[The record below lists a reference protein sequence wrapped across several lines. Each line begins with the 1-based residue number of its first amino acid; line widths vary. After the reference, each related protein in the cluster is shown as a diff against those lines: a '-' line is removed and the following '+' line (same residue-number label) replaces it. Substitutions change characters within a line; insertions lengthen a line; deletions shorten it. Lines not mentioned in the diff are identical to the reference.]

1 MRIKLYLKDKGV
13 FLFIHALIS
22 LIISATLFVYQVS
35 SGVILLLWLISFVP
49 LVLWFSIDFFRKKS
63 YYNSLMKTME
73 SLDEKYLLCSVIEEG
88 NFVESV
94 ILCDILFELS
104 KSMSEQVN
112 SWKSES
118 LEYREFIE
126 SWVHEIKTP
135 VAALGLTLQNKGT
148 ASDATSELDRI
159 ERYIEQVLYYA
170 RSESA
175 EKDFFIK
182 KIILKDVVGDVLKKY
197 TKHFVY
203 QKISLELSNLDIEV
217 FADPKW
223 LGFIIDQLINN
234 ALKYRDKT
242 DPKLSIS
249 ATVNKNNKVLSIKD
263 NGVRIA
269 EKDVERIFKKGF
281 TGENGRIFGKSTGM
295 GLYICKKLCDKLHI
309 GIEVSSVLDEGT
321 EFSIIFPENTMM
333 PYRENY

>member
-1 MRIKLYLKDKGV
+1 MRIKLYLKDKVV

-22 LIISATLFVYQVS
+22 VIISATLFVYQVS

-73 SLDEKYLLCSVIEEG
+73 SLDEKYLLYSVIEEG
-88 NFVESV
+88 NFIESV

-159 ERYIEQVLYYA
+159 ERYIEQVLN
-170 RSESA
+170 
-175 EKDFFIK
+175 
-182 KIILKDVVGDVLKKY
+182 KI
-197 TKHFVY
+197 
-203 QKISLELSNLDIEV
+203 
-217 FADPKW
+217 
-223 LGFIIDQLINN
+223 
-234 ALKYRDKT
+234 
-242 DPKLSIS
+242 
-249 ATVNKNNKVLSIKD
+249 AT
-263 NGVRIA
+263 R
-269 EKDVERIFKKGF
+269 
-281 TGENGRIFGKSTGM
+281 
-295 GLYICKKLCDKLHI
+295 
-309 GIEVSSVLDEGT
+309 
-321 EFSIIFPENTMM
+321 
-333 PYRENY
+333 